1 MNVLLGHLQYYEAW
15 TTGVSVHWLLG
26 LRRATKHGSRSHS
39 PEEVPCLCACSQC
52 GQSSP
57 DCTDPPS
64 HVIVLPKMCVSG
76 MSLSFSHSRP
86 GKLVLERLT
95 KSPKCRMFILFVFCP
110 PQQSWVSAATDDCL
124 QFCLSLRREPHPYD
138 LQGG

>member
-39 PEEVPCLCACSQC
+39 PEEVPCLCVCSRR

-76 MSLSFSHSRP
+76 TSLSFSHSRP

-95 KSPKCRMFILFVFCP
+95 KALSAVCSSFLFSVP
-110 PQQSWVSAATDDCL
+110 PSRVGCQQQQMIVCSFA
-124 QFCLSLRREPHPYD
+124 FP
-138 LQGG
+138 